1 MADEGASTAGA
12 IVAGLSAGAYIG
24 DAGSFTAPVSFHAPA
39 IPAAIS
45 KRSASNTTSHRL
57 DAAVEV
63 RTILTE

>member
-24 DAGSFTAPVSFHAPA
+24 GSFTAPVSFHAPA